1 MSTTYNE
8 IVTAPVAG
16 APALRAWNW
25 VSWPAI
31 FAGIVLVLG
40 VEILL
45 NMLGAGVGLGIIN
58 PGTSGTPSVG
68 SFGMGAGIWWIIST
82 IIALLFG
89 CYAAARLARVSH
101 RWDGVLHGL
110 VIWAGV
116 VLITVYLISSAIG
129 GVIGGAFSVVGGTI
143 SGAGS
148 AVGGAASGAGSIVQA
163 ALPELAGSGGL
174 NPNVLRQ
181 QAESL
186 LGAPAP
192 QNPADMNHAQ
202 AVAAIGNALPA
213 LMAGGAK
220 GAAAK
225 TEISNIIAAQ
235 THISPQDAQNRI
247 ANVQTRLAEITTQ
260 AVRTGAATASRGALL
275 AFAAL
280 LIGAIA
286 AAIGGALASPRGKL
300 LARETAPVAVETT
313 L

>member
-1 MSTTYNE
+1 MSTTYDE
-8 IVTAPVAG
+8 VVTPAAVG

-58 PGTSGTPSVG
+58 PGTSGTPSAS

-89 CYAAARLARVSH
+89 CYAAARLARVPH

-148 AVGGAASGAGSIVQA
+148 VVGGAASGAGSIVQA
-163 ALPELAGSGGL
+163 ALPEFAGSGGL
-174 NPNVLRQ
+174 TPNLLKQ

-186 LGAPAP
+186 LGAPTP

-202 AVAAIGNALPA
+202 AVAAIGKELPD
-213 LMAGGAK
+213 LLAGGTR

-225 TEISNIIAAQ
+225 TQIANIVAAQ
-235 THISPQDAQNRI
+235 THISPQDAQQRITNVENRL
-247 ANVQTRLAEITTQ
+247 REITHQ
-260 AVRTGAATASRGALL
+260 AVTTGAATASRGALL

-286 AAIGGALASPRGKL
+286 AAIGGALASPRRAL
-300 LARETAPVAVETT
+300 LARQIPPVETT